1 MISMK
6 RIQKAKGILIS
17 IGLVCLLSLSFFLGG
32 MAMARRSEYQAVA
45 AAKKTLE
52 KRSEK
57 ELVSKS
63 EDFLDNSRNFA
74 QELLRVHGEA
84 PLLAEDTEDG
94 DWECLESILNDVNA
108 GNGARDAIL
117 AVCKESGLEAEHAQI
132 KDLTEAQ
139 IMEADQETFCASKHP
154 LGN

>member
-32 MAMARRSEYQAVA
+32 MAMARSSESQAVA

-74 QELLRVHGEA
+74 QELLQEHGEA

-94 DWECLESILNDVNA
+94 GWE
-108 GNGARDAIL
+108 
-117 AVCKESGLEAEHAQI
+117 
-132 KDLTEAQ
+132 
-139 IMEADQETFCASKHP
+139 
-154 LGN
+154 